1 MNKTENVFKQEKIQI
16 SESQVAPLDIISIIQ
31 QKYTRKANECND
43 CKTQHYL
50 LEIII
55 NEIPESSKIIDSTL
69 QKQDSQQQLIFQK
82 DIYARNSFKSVG
94 CICRICEFSEYKENP
109 LIRVCKCIR
118 SQKYVHEYCL
128 KKLIMKKYRNKL
140 NQAKCE
146 ICSDT
151 YQMELQ
157 IEKIFAPKIAW
168 SQSKDKLPLF
178 CLLVFLI
185 VMIVVVILL
194 GIRLS
199 EANQITD
206 RKNFL
211 DSKSFLILFVIFSVI
226 IILILLWLI
235 AMIVKGLL
243 IVEKIILWKLIE
255 FKPVKKSIL
264 NKNILISDLKQS
276 FRKSKLCTEQETMQ
290 NRTSRHQNTFN
301 IQKQN
306 HNQEDQYIDVG
317 EISTQRNQLKQV
329 AGNVLTIQ
337 TDPRSTKRS
346 RFSII

>member
-1 MNKTENVFKQEKIQI
+1 MNKVENFKEEKNEI
-16 SESQVAPLDIISIIQ
+16 SKSQVAPIDIIQIIQ
-31 QKYTRKANECND
+31 EKYSRKSNQYQE
-43 CKTQHYL
+43 Q
-50 LEIII
+50 III

-69 QKQDSQQQLIFQK
+69 QKQESKQQLIFHK

-94 CICRICEFSEYKENP
+94 CICRICEFPEYKDNP

-128 KKLIMKKYRNKL
+128 KKQIITKYRNKL
-140 NQAKCE
+140 DKAKCE

-151 YQMELQ
+151 YQMELK
-157 IEKIFAPKIAW
+157 IEKIFDPQTAW

-194 GIRLS
+194 GIRLK

-211 DSKSFLILFVIFSVI
+211 DSQSFFIIFIVFAIITILV
-226 IILILLWLI
+226 LLWLI
-235 AMIVKGLL
+235 AMIIKGLL
-243 IVEKIILWKLIE
+243 IVEKILNWRLIE
-255 FKPVKKSIL
+255 YKPLKKSIL
-264 NKNILISDLKQS
+264 NKNILISDIKQS
-276 FRKSKLCTEQETMQ
+276 FRKSKLFGEQQTTQ
-290 NRTSRHQNTFN
+290 NRKNKHLNTFN
-301 IQKQN
+301 VEKKN
-306 HNQEDQYIDVG
+306 YDQEDPSIDVG
-317 EISTQRNQLKQV
+317 EISTQRNQPKSITK
-329 AGNVLTIQ
+329 NVLTIQ
-337 TDPRSTKRS
+337 SDPRQTKRI

>member
-1 MNKTENVFKQEKIQI
+1 MNKDDKSFKQEKFDI
-16 SESQVAPLDIISIIQ
+16 SESQVAPLDIIQIIQ
-31 QKYTRKANECND
+31 QKYARRVNQCND
-43 CKTQHYL
+43 Q
-50 LEIII
+50 III
-55 NEIPESSKIIDSTL
+55 NEIPESSKNIDSTL

-82 DIYARNSFKSVG
+82 DIYARDSFKSVG
-94 CICRICEFSEYKENP
+94 CICRICEFSEYKDNP

-128 KKLIMKKYRNKL
+128 KKQIIKKYRTNL
-140 NQAKCE
+140 HQAKCE
-146 ICSDT
+146 ICQDT
-151 YQMELQ
+151 YQMELK
-157 IEKIFAPKIAW
+157 IEKIFAPKTAW

-194 GIRLS
+194 GTRLT

-211 DSKSFLILFVIFSVI
+211 DSQSFLIIFVIFAVI

-243 IVEKIILWKLIE
+243 IVERILFWKLQE

-264 NKNILISDLKQS
+264 NKNILISELRQS
-276 FRKSKLCTEQETMQ
+276 FRKSKLFGEQETQQ
-290 NRTSRHQNTFN
+290 NRTNKHQNTFN
-301 IQKQN
+301 IQKIN
-306 HNQEDQYIDVG
+306 HNQDDQFIDVG
-317 EISTQRNQLKQV
+317 EISTQRNQPKQV
-329 AGNVLTIQ
+329 TSNVLTIQ
-337 TDPRSTKRS
+337 TDPRQTKRS

>member
-1 MNKTENVFKQEKIQI
+1 MNKAENVFKQEKIQI

-31 QKYTRKANECND
+31 QKYAQKANECND
-43 CKTQHYL
+43 Q
-50 LEIII
+50 III

-94 CICRICEFSEYKENP
+94 CICRICEFSEYKDNP

-128 KKLIMKKYRNKL
+128 KKQIIKKYRNKL
-140 NQAKCE
+140 HQAKCE

-151 YQMELQ
+151 YQMELK
-157 IEKIFAPKIAW
+157 IEKIFAPKTAW

-243 IVEKIILWKLIE
+243 IVEKIQFWKLLE

-264 NKNILISDLKQS
+264 NKNISISDIKQS

-301 IQKQN
+301 VQKQ
-306 HNQEDQYIDVG
+306 NQEDQYIDVG
-317 EISTQRNQLKQV
+317 EISTQRNQPKQV
-329 AGNVLTIQ
+329 VGNVLTIQ